1 MIHNKIA
8 LGTANFDSSYGL
20 SSGNFAEKTKVKNL
34 LIFCK
39 NNNIDTIDTS
49 PDYKNAENLL
59 GNAGCKGFKLI
70 TKIPN
75 LSKVKILNENF
86 IKETISRSLENLK
99 LKKIYALLFRDPNS
113 LMNNNLSLW
122 QQAKDF
128 KKVGVIK
135 KIGVTVY
142 NIKELNDCFDK
153 LKPDIVQVPY
163 NFFDRRLETSQYLR
177 KLYSKKIEIH
187 CRSVFLQGLL
197 LKEKQELPLQFVKY
211 KILWEKYFSWL
222 QQNNLNSLEACMN
235 FILRKKK
242 YQEWY

>member
-75 LSKVKILNENF
+75 LSRVKILNENF
-86 IKETISRSLENLK
+86 IK
-99 LKKIYALLFRDPNS
+99 
-113 LMNNNLSLW
+113 
-122 QQAKDF
+122 
-128 KKVGVIK
+128 
-135 KIGVTVY
+135 
-142 NIKELNDCFDK
+142 
-153 LKPDIVQVPY
+153 
-163 NFFDRRLETSQYLR
+163 
-177 KLYSKKIEIH
+177 
-187 CRSVFLQGLL
+187 
-197 LKEKQELPLQFVKY
+197 
-211 KILWEKYFSWL
+211 
-222 QQNNLNSLEACMN
+222 
-235 FILRKKK
+235 
-242 YQEWY
+242 